1 MISCKIADGANAIVT
16 GKLGSFENPLAIV
29 GGNCSIQGFDFE
41 GNDEFWT
48 VSDVLNFFRRNN
60 ICMCWLPMK
69 PVSKS
74 EYYSYKLYTVRRI
87 LSPF

>member
-1 MISCKIADGANAIVT
+1 MIPCKIADGANAIVT

-60 ICMCWLPMK
+60 INTCAG
-69 PVSKS
+69 
-74 EYYSYKLYTVRRI
+74 
-87 LSPF
+87 FQ